1 MIRSDIEDQD
11 VVDNISHNAVY
22 LNDRKV
28 DTFDLC
34 HQLPGYFIDSLT
46 RGLSDNGLLEIA
58 GIHVDV
64 SSAATSCTE
73 QFHASTL
80 GHPFPG
86 RHGQNLR
93 RLRIHQ
99 ARIDNDGGL
108 ALFLADLTQAKPLA
122 KPARA
127 DFFCFEAKLR
137 NRSNDNGIDTQNL
150 PDSCGRGRI
159 YAVAHLKILFRQYPI
174 KLFPFDHR
182 LGPVAN
188 QIRNDHVCDALAD
201 VPVPTPPAVDSAE
214 FEVKQRN
221 SLFFRL
227 DRPQRQIGPETTGPL
242 RSHTENESRISSHTS
257 HYYCR
262 MPPPSASPTV
272 ADLCE
277 DPSGVYSLATL

>member
-127 DFFCFEAKLR
+127 DFFVSKPNCVIVPMTMAL
-137 NRSNDNGIDTQNL
+137 T
-150 PDSCGRGRI
+150 PRI
-159 YAVAHLKILFRQYPI
+159 FPIRAAVAGFTR
-174 KLFPFDHR
+174 
-182 LGPVAN
+182 
-188 QIRNDHVCDALAD
+188 
-201 VPVPTPPAVDSAE
+201 
-214 FEVKQRN
+214 
-221 SLFFRL
+221 SL
-227 DRPQRQIGPETTGPL
+227 T
-242 RSHTENESRISSHTS
+242 
-257 HYYCR
+257 
-262 MPPPSASPTV
+262 
-272 ADLCE
+272 
-277 DPSGVYSLATL
+277 